1 MGSDN
6 LMSNTKVV
14 KIDEVISFNV
24 NFHFFSIQVQST
36 AKTQRIAAHS
46 HVKGLGLHAETK
58 EALQEVLVV
67 LDYF

>member
-24 NFHFFSIQVQST
+24 NFHFFPFRFNLQ
-36 AKTQRIAAHS
+36 QRHN
-46 HVKGLGLHAETK
+46 
-58 EALQEVLVV
+58 VLPLTVMLKD
-67 LDYF
+67 LDFMLKRKKHCKRS